1 MHKESDLVVLLA
13 DRTAKK
19 PGRPDRIQL
28 HRGNVGTVAYVYDR
42 AAGRSE
48 ELYEVEFVNAAGET
62 VAVETLRADE
72 IRAVD
77 LRTAMIHVTDLAA

>member
-1 MHKESDLVVLLA
+1 MHKESDLVVLLT
-13 DRTAKK
+13 DRTAKQ
-19 PGRPDRIQL
+19 PGRPDRVQL
-28 HRGNVGTVAYVYDR
+28 HRGDVGTVAYVYD
-42 AAGRSE
+42 AGG
-48 ELYEVEFVNAAGET
+48 LYEVEFVNAAGET